1 MDPQRHLSSARM
13 TFRLFLF
20 ADRDA
25 NRVASLEQIPGE
37 ARQERLSCSAWKL
50 QAWKYD
56 RRYLDDHPGTNYV
69 GPGYTVNPFGLEFL
83 EKLFH
88 TVLIVLKE

>member
-1 MDPQRHLSSARM
+1 M

-25 NRVASLEQIPGE
+25 NRVTRLEQIPGE
-37 ARQERLSCSAWKL
+37 ARQERISCSSL
-50 QAWKYD
+50 EVPGLEI
-56 RRYLDDHPGTNYV
+56 RCRYLEDHPGTNYV
-69 GPGYTVNPFGLEFL
+69 APDYTVNPLGLEFL

>member
-1 MDPQRHLSSARM
+1 M

-25 NRVASLEQIPGE
+25 NRVTRLEQS
-37 ARQERLSCSAWKL
+37 QEKHAKNDSHGPTWKF
-50 QAWKYD
+50 QTWKCD
-56 RRYLDDHPGTNYV
+56 CRYLEDHPGTNYV
-69 GPGYTVNPFGLEFL
+69 ACGYTVNPLGLEFL

>member
-1 MDPQRHLSSARM
+1 M

-69 GPGYTVNPFGLEFL
+69 AQVTRQIRLDWSSWKNSFAYF
-83 EKLFH
+83 
-88 TVLIVLKE
+88 